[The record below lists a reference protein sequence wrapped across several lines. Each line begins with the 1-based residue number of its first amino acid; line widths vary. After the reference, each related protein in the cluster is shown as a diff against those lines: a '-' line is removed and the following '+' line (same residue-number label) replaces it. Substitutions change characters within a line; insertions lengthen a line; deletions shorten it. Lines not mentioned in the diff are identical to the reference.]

1 MNPEALFQL
10 IDDFEAFKEAGNMLH
25 HRLTEFSA
33 AVTRTSP
40 MGEAE
45 KVLLDHLKSLIDGAV
60 TRLGSV
66 RGSTVSGGAA
76 SAIYL
81 ALCDL
86 RKTPEFA
93 TAFAHIRRSKN
104 MSDDFGS
111 DDTQRMH
118 PNGQEDAA
126 YAHSYSV
133 PSPKAL
139 TE

>member
-1 MNPEALFQL
+1 MNPEALCQL
-10 IDDFEAFKEAGNMLH
+10 IDDFEAFKEAGNLLH

-33 AVTRTSP
+33 AVTRTEP

-111 DDTQRMH
+111 SEH
-118 PNGQEDAA
+118 EYGNGNGEAA
-126 YAHSYSV
+126 HAQSYSV
-133 PSPKAL
+133 ASPKAL